1 MSILIFVQPA
11 EHKWDLHTLC
21 LIQLLSRVEL
31 HLRRVARMLIAPASK
46 LQPPTN
52 QIGSTGPAHD
62 QEQRVDNS
70 NPEGILL
77 FWLLQYLQEAPI
89 TQPNKSKENR
99 NRLSRGG
106 EEGGAGS
113 ELSEVE
119 RGCGLWPARSRDKM
133 WTLRMSAVIQTTWGV
148 FTLSKSLLITW
159 GAEKAPPSFITRDI
173 LQSLR
178 DITFP
183 QRPDFFLKEC
193 LFFNFGQSL
202 AFRDLHK
209 QVFLSVYGRN

>member
-106 EEGGAGS
+106 EEGGGRKWALRGG
-113 ELSEVE
+113 E
-119 RGCGLWPARSRDKM
+119 RLRAVTCTQQRQDVNAQNVSRDPNH
-133 WTLRMSAVIQTTWGV
+133 LR
-148 FTLSKSLLITW
+148 
-159 GAEKAPPSFITRDI
+159 
-173 LQSLR
+173 
-178 DITFP
+178 
-183 QRPDFFLKEC
+183 C
-193 LFFNFGQSL
+193 
-202 AFRDLHK
+202 
-209 QVFLSVYGRN
+209 VYPF